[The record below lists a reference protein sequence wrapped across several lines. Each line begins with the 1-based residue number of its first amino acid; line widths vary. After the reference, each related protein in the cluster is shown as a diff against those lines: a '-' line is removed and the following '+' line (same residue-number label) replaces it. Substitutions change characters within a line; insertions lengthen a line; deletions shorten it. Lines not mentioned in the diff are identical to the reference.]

1 MAAPEGN
8 KFWLL
13 RSKHGRDK
21 LFKTP
26 QALLDAAY
34 EYFAW
39 CEENPITAEQNLGT
53 KNVNTV
59 KFIRPFTKDGLC
71 IFLDIDDQTFNN
83 YRDNDKDFFEVCRKI
98 ERIIRSQKFDGA
110 SVGIFNANIIA
121 RDLGLTDKSETEVR
135 GIEAIRI
142 IRDKTA

>member
-1 MAAPEGN
+1 MAAPTGN
-8 KFWLL
+8 EFWKL

-21 LFKTP
+21 LFTSP
-26 QALLDAAY
+26 ELLWEAAC

-39 CEENPITAEQNLGT
+39 CQDNPIVASQNLGT

-59 KFIRPFTKDGLC
+59 NFIRPFTKDGLC

-83 YRDNDKDFFEVCRKI
+83 YRDAENKDYFEVTRKI

-110 SVGIFNANIIA
+110 AVGIFNANIIA
-121 RDLGLTDKSETEVR
+121 RDLGLKEGTEHSGTVTIQQIT
-135 GIEAIRI
+135 GMSV
-142 IRDKTA
+142 T